1 MSKKL
6 SSDLTAF
13 WKPNRQMKTMS
24 EPDPKPADLEQTKP
38 PTEPAHEPRV
48 YPEPPTYH
56 WDFWAKDAL
65 ERGLDRE
72 LVILGRAV
80 IRETDQHAWHGLA
93 ARLAEEHVVERLMTR
108 SPKLAERLYEVLL
121 ETDGLQY
128 AWVEDEKNSS
138 DMIELP
144 GLYCR

>member
-13 WKPNRQMKTMS
+13 WKSNPNRQMNTMS
-24 EPDPKPADLEQTKP
+24 ESDPKPVDAKP
-38 PTEPAHEPRV
+38 PTEELRV

-65 ERGLDRE
+65 EDGLDRD

-93 ARLAEEHVVERLMTR
+93 ARLAEEHVVEELMTR
-108 SPKLAERLYEVLL
+108 SPDLAKRLYEVLL
-121 ETDGLQY
+121 ETDGLRF
-128 AWVEDEKNSS
+128 AWVEDEKSS
-138 DMIELP
+138 EMVELP